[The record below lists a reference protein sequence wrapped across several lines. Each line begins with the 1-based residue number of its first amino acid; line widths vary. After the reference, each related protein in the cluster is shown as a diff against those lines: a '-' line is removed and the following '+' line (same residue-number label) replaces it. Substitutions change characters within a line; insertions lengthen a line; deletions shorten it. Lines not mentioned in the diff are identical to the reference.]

1 MRWFCLCHVQNKGKC
16 QKNRQDKSWLASRG
30 EKRVAGIETVKKVAR
45 VGRKNKIRSIVKKKG
60 YNKSKE
66 IVKKI

>member
-1 MRWFCLCHVQNKGKC
+1 M
-16 QKNRQDKSWLASRG
+16 
-30 EKRVAGIETVKKVAR
+30 AGIETVKKVAR

-66 IVKKI
+66 IVKKITIASRPFVIL

>member
-1 MRWFCLCHVQNKGKC
+1 M
-16 QKNRQDKSWLASRG
+16 
-30 EKRVAGIETVKKVAR
+30 AGIETVKKVAR

-66 IVKKI
+66 IVKKNITIALQPFVIL